1 MKRILSGIVILLAVF
16 SARAQNVDT
25 LRLATVIERVLATY
39 PTVEQAREA
48 LKAAE
53 EQVRQSRSGWRP
65 VVSGTA
71 SYLWMEPISTMK
83 FDGHVVDLGMRNNY
97 DMGISVSQ
105 TLYDFGKNR
114 PKIESARLQEEYTRI
129 KNDELYQSLAL
140 QAIQSYYMTGFAR
153 KAISIKQEE
162 LANYTRLLEEMGVKK
177 ETGSATEFDFL
188 NTRVKHSATA
198 TELQTLYANRNT
210 QQVNL
215 SLLTDTV
222 VDNRVLLAEVSL
234 PSFPVVAL
242 AELVRRGV
250 ENRPEMMAVRK
261 QLEISVQNEKLST
274 REYNPALEVSA
285 SAGAKNG
292 YQPQLDRL
300 KMNYTVG
307 ATLRVPIYDGGNRR
321 SEKVIG
327 QSRIAQ
333 ADAAIR
339 LMEKQVENE
348 IVSCYND
355 ICSSKLKI
363 ELLELQVNVA
373 QEAYRQAEVNYRT
386 GAITNLELLTS
397 STNVTNAKLQLEQ
410 EKINYTITYY
420 RLMVAVGE
428 EAMLLVK
435 Y

>member
-1 MKRILSGIVILLAVF
+1 MKRILLVTIILSATF
-16 SARAQNVDT
+16 SVKAQKKDI
-25 LRLATVIERVLATY
+25 LELSTVIERVLATY
-39 PTVEQAREA
+39 PTVDQAKEA
-48 LKAAE
+48 LKTAE
-53 EQVRQSRSGWRP
+53 EQIRQSHSGWRP

-97 DMGISVSQ
+97 DVGINVSQ
-105 TLYDFGKNR
+105 VLYDFGKNR
-114 PKIESARLQEEYTRI
+114 PKIESARLQEEYVRI

-140 QAIQSYYMTGFAR
+140 QAIQSYYLTGFAR
-153 KAISIKQEE
+153 KAIAIKQEE

-177 ETGSATEFDFL
+177 ETGSATEFDLL
-188 NTRVKHSATA
+188 NTRVKHSATE

-215 SLLTDTV
+215 SLLADTLV
-222 VDNRVLLAEVSL
+222 NERVLLADVSL
-234 PSFPVVAL
+234 PLFPVETL
-242 AELVRRGV
+242 AELVRAGV
-250 ENRPEMMAVRK
+250 EKRPEMVAARK
-261 QLEISVQNEKLST
+261 QLDIAVQNEKLST
-274 REYNPALEVSA
+274 REYNPTLEASA

-292 YQPQLDRL
+292 YQPHLDRL

-307 ATLRVPIYDGGNRR
+307 ATLRVPIYDAGNRR

-327 QSRIAQ
+327 QSRTAQ

-348 IVSCYND
+348 IVSYYND
-355 ICSSKLKI
+355 ISSSKSKI
-363 ELLELQVNVA
+363 ELLSLQVQVA
-373 QEAYRQAEVNYRT
+373 QKAYRQAEVNYRT

-410 EKINYTITYY
+410 EKINYTITFY
-420 RLMVAVGE
+420 RLMVAVGKSVRE
-428 EAMLLVK
+428 G